1 MNEFRPT
8 IGIEFDDKYIEA
20 KTKLMELVKAL
31 NALTAE
37 QSRQLANE
45 FLTSMRMVASFEQ
58 FLSYMNNGGQM

>member
-45 FLTSMRMVASFEQ
+45 FLTSMRMAASFEQ